1 MAMQRTDSGDNHT
14 SYRIGSLIMTSL
26 RDGYV
31 DMPPTRLRRPGNKV
45 FGNELPQQVHLIDG
59 NLRLS
64 VNAFSLDD
72 GIDVTLI
79 DTGASNAWHPS
90 MGLLPH
96 ALREA
101 NIAADRVRTI
111 AFTHTHIDHINGLI
125 LPNGDDA
132 FPQLCR
138 LLVPKEELDMFRAEA
153 RLRRFHGRAEAF
165 EAGQRIGANI
175 EAIAAPGHEVGH
187 TCFRV
192 TSAGETV
199 LVWGDIVHV
208 PSIQFERPEITWEF
222 DRDQEQARASR
233 LRIMAL
239 AADNMSYVA
248 GAHLNSPGVGR
259 ITRAGTSFRFDPS

>member
-1 MAMQRTDSGDNHT
+1 MQRSSSGDNHT
-14 SYRIGSLIMTSL
+14 SYKIGALTMTSL

-31 DMPPTRLRRPGNKV
+31 DMPPTRLRQPGNKV
-45 FGNELPQQVHLIDG
+45 FGDDLPQQVQLVDG

-72 GIDVTLI
+72 GIGVTLI

-90 MGLLPH
+90 MGLLPY

-101 NIAADRVRTI
+101 NIPVDRIRTV

-125 LPNGDDA
+125 LPDGHDA
-132 FPQLCR
+132 FPHLSR

-153 RLRRFHGRAEAF
+153 RLQRFHERAEAF
-165 EAGQRIGANI
+165 EAGQRIDANI

-187 TCFRV
+187 TCFRI
-192 TSAGETV
+192 TSRGETV

-208 PSIQFERPEITWEF
+208 PSIQFEHPGIAWEF
-222 DRDQEQARASR
+222 DRNQEQARASR

-239 AADNMSYVA
+239 AADNNYYIA
-248 GAHLNSPGVGR
+248 GAHL
-259 ITRAGTSFRFDPS
+259 D